1 MIKAI
6 FFDIDGTLVSFKTHT
21 IPENIRQTLQRLR
34 EKGIKLFIAT
44 GRPRLLMLDA
54 IGDLEFDGY
63 ITLNG
68 AHCFSSDHQDIF
80 KQGIPHEDIER
91 LITYHHSHPDIPFVF
106 VPGNRWFITSID
118 HHVEEVARL
127 IEIDTPPVEAIEN
140 ARKEEVLQIMGYFD
154 EAHEKEI
161 FSEVLLGC
169 EPMRWYP
176 LFTDIIAKG
185 NSKSRGIDKVLE
197 HYGIDLRD
205 TMAFGDGGNDI
216 PMLRHAGIGVAMG
229 NATSEVQAA
238 ADYVT
243 SSVDDDGIT
252 HALQHFGIL

>member
-21 IPENIRQTLQRLR
+21 IPENTRQTLQRLR

-44 GRPRLLMLDA
+44 GRPRMLMLDA
-54 IGDLEFDGY
+54 IGNLEFDGY

-68 AHCFSSDHQDIF
+68 AHCFTATHEDIF

-91 LITYHHSHPDIPFVF
+91 LIAYHHTHPDIPFVF
-106 VPGNRWFITSID
+106 VPGDRWFITSIAPT
-118 HHVEEVARL
+118 VEEVARL

-140 ARKEEVLQIMGYFD
+140 ARNEEILQIMGYFD

-176 LFTDIIAKG
+176 LFTDIIARG
-185 NSKSRGIDKVLE
+185 NSKSRGIDKVLA
-197 HYGIDLRD
+197 HYGIDLKD

-229 NATSEVQAA
+229 NASPEVQAA
-238 ADYVT
+238 ANYIT
-243 SSVDDDGIT
+243 TSVDEDGIT
-252 HALQHFGIL
+252 HALKHFGVI